1 MLASTTA
8 STHISCSQIA
18 KVSSAQRK
26 SSNTR
31 MASSATSSSS
41 SSFSSSFET
50 RRFMKLNVARNVREA
65 KGANERGMALLAKA
79 TAEVRI
85 ERFFIRLVRRDGG
98 ETTVNSEEEA
108 FFTLKNLLFSS
119 PASRS
124 CHQIW
129 GAFFFSLSLEAMT
142 NEQRQ
147 KLSSVREWADVVA
160 SLSELL
166 PRVKQPV
173 GWKKSGV
180 HSHHRVTFFCLIWKP
195 SLLTLFSS
203 TSCY

>member
-1 MLASTTA
+1 MLKKSATCLTQKKGKKPKTFSLSHSLRVKFSTKNSPDIYTSRSKTNMFASTTV

-85 ERFFIRLVRRDGG
+85 ERFFYTFSAQRWGRDDGEFRRGG
-98 ETTVNSEEEA
+98 
-108 FFTLKNLLFSS
+108 FFY
-119 PASRS
+119 A
-124 CHQIW
+124 
-129 GAFFFSLSLEAMT
+129 
-142 NEQRQ
+142 
-147 KLSSVREWADVVA
+147 
-160 SLSELL
+160 
-166 PRVKQPV
+166 
-173 GWKKSGV
+173 
-180 HSHHRVTFFCLIWKP
+180 
-195 SLLTLFSS
+195 
-203 TSCY
+203 

>member
-1 MLASTTA
+1 
-8 STHISCSQIA
+8 
-18 KVSSAQRK
+18 
-26 SSNTR
+26 
-31 MASSATSSSS
+31 
-41 SSFSSSFET
+41 
-50 RRFMKLNVARNVREA
+50 MKLNVARNVREA

-85 ERFFIRLVRRDGG
+85 QRFFYTFSAQRCGRDDGEFRRGG
-98 ETTVNSEEEA
+98 

-147 KLSSVREWADVVA
+147 KLSSVRE
-160 SLSELL
+160 
-166 PRVKQPV
+166 
-173 GWKKSGV
+173 
-180 HSHHRVTFFCLIWKP
+180 
-195 SLLTLFSS
+195 
-203 TSCY
+203 

>member
-1 MLASTTA
+1 MFGSKKGQKTQKPFLSLSFISLRVKFSTKNSPLDIYTYTSRSKTNMFASTTA

-85 ERFFIRLVRRDGG
+85 QRFFYTFSAQRCGRDDGEFRRGG
-98 ETTVNSEEEA
+98 
-108 FFTLKNLLFSS
+108 FFY
-119 PASRS
+119 A
-124 CHQIW
+124 
-129 GAFFFSLSLEAMT
+129 
-142 NEQRQ
+142 
-147 KLSSVREWADVVA
+147 
-160 SLSELL
+160 
-166 PRVKQPV
+166 
-173 GWKKSGV
+173 
-180 HSHHRVTFFCLIWKP
+180 
-195 SLLTLFSS
+195 
-203 TSCY
+203 